1 MADHAHDHHH
11 ARPNDR
17 RAAFTGLI
25 LGALFVGGVL
35 FSVVK
40 LTQASFANEK
50 GGHEA
55 AAETK

>member
-1 MADHAHDHHH
+1 MADHAHGHPAHH
-11 ARPNDR
+11 NDR

-25 LGALFVGGVL
+25 LGAIFVGGIL

-40 LTQASFANEK
+40 LTQASFANER